1 MSPKEKGRWAHAI
14 AERIADEWNGIKE
27 FPQDA
32 VLLKNHLERLL
43 FQDQHAI
50 EKLIGT
56 GVIESN
62 YFDDV

>member
-1 MSPKEKGRWAHAI
+1 MTPIEKGKWAHAI
-14 AERIADEWNGIKE
+14 AERIADEWDGIKE

-32 VLLKNHLERLL
+32 QLLKIHLERLL
-43 FQDQHAI
+43 FQDPHAI

>member
-1 MSPKEKGRWAHAI
+1 MTSNEKSKWAHAI
-14 AERIADEWNGIKE
+14 AERITDEWNRIKE

-32 VLLKNHLERLL
+32 LILKIHLGRMLL
-43 FQDQHAI
+43 QDSHAVDR
-50 EKLIGT
+50 LIGT